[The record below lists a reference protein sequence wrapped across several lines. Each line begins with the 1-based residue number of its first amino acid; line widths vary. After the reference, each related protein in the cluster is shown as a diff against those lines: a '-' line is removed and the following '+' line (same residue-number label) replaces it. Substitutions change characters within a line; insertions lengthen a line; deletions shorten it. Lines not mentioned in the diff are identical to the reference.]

1 MEVSRERSDSR
12 GKMLAFLDSKK
23 SRYYHGTVITGTG
36 WNEGIG
42 GGAGGGGG
50 MAHWRTGTVI
60 HEAFLLL
67 PLHMMGTTHEDH
79 SFNRR
84 RVVHGLLQ
92 RLHVRV
98 CCD

>member
-1 MEVSRERSDSR
+1 
-12 GKMLAFLDSKK
+12 
-23 SRYYHGTVITGTG
+23 
-36 WNEGIG
+36 
-42 GGAGGGGG
+42 

-79 SFNRR
+79 SFYRR
-84 RVVHGLLQ
+84 RVMHGLLQ